1 MFRISMQCVLHSS
14 ELESL
19 DVFEMDVP
27 NEFYL
32 FQNNHEVI
40 ELEEILWLQR
50 LISLFFAPTDKTKY
64 NLKLKLL
71 EKMSNLVILLFWFF
85 LNINFYFVDFL
96 NKHSKKA

>member
-50 LISLFFAPTDKTKY
+50 
-64 NLKLKLL
+64 
-71 EKMSNLVILLFWFF
+71 
-85 LNINFYFVDFL
+85 
-96 NKHSKKA
+96 